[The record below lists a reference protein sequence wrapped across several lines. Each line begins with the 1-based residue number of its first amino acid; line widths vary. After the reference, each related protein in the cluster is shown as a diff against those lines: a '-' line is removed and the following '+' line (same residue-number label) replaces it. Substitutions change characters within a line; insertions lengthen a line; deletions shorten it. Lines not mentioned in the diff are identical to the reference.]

1 MPERFERLYQLPAN
15 LYSENAPVIVVAG
28 ALLKDSVS
36 DSIIVQIKYK
46 SVSDMLIKALKID
59 VKAFDVSGQQLQGV
73 EDYQYLD
80 LNIQNGMEFGSKKA
94 IVMPVAVTRSFL
106 IGKITVVFA
115 DGSTW
120 VSAAEM
126 TALPEAK
133 SLQSVMENYELL
145 KQYRLA
151 TNATAIYV
159 PVEGMNLWMC
169 TCGEWNSI
177 SKCCACGCERSTVFG
192 SLEIE
197 ALAEKM
203 EIRLA
208 AEKEQREEQER
219 LLEIARQEQA
229 ERDKIVAEE
238 VERQKAQKKKR
249 KCVAMIA
256 TPILLLLILVFSL
269 SLPLQPFLSIL
280 W

>member
-73 EDYQYLD
+73 
-80 LNIQNGMEFGSKKA
+80 
-94 IVMPVAVTRSFL
+94 
-106 IGKITVVFA
+106 
-115 DGSTW
+115 
-120 VSAAEM
+120 
-126 TALPEAK
+126 
-133 SLQSVMENYELL
+133 SVMENYELL

-151 TNATAIYV
+151 TNATEIYV

-169 TCGEWNSI
+169 TCGEWNST